1 MKVTKKLF
9 FVALLLSLILSV
21 GAVTAQDNITF
32 EQSNLQNDSD
42 NPNIQ
47 DDTIYDISTV
57 CEDSNEDIQ
66 SNEAVSQDFEGRN
79 FSSIQNAID
88 SANEGDTV
96 FLDGKT
102 YYGLGVEI
110 QVNKTLT
117 IVGGSK
123 SNPNLTATLDAQK
136 LSRIMYLTASNVV
149 IKGIKFI
156 NAKIESKYGGAVFW
170 DGENGTL
177 CNSSFFNN
185 TASSGGAVY
194 WNKMDKGYISDCTFI
209 ENYAYATDGGALV
222 AWRANLI
229 ISNCLFERNIA
240 NYDGGAFKTYLC
252 EVSMTD
258 CNFTNNYAESG
269 SAIRNVF
276 ATVTVKNSTFENN
289 RAKSYGTITSEGNME
304 IQDSIFRNN
313 QAISGGAIFHSRDTC
328 IVSNSSFIDNYAKN
342 GGAIVS
348 EGKMFITGNTF
359 KGNNAEYAGTVIWI
373 NGPDNN
379 ITFNFINNSNSNK
392 YAIHISDET
401 NLIIENNNFTNPEN
415 NMGYGEIVIE
425 FDENEELFIE
435 FDENYIGYAGKT
447 ISFPFYVYNG
457 FNQSISGEV
466 NLYRLVPMDN
476 GMVIVQDF
484 GTQTLIDGK
493 AVFDITLPG
502 YNDVL
507 NMVAGFSL
515 PTGTI
520 SKSFNILVYD
530 DSIVSISQ
538 PDNDTDNVAVKFVSD
553 ATGIV
558 MFDVCGNNYFA
569 EISDGEAII
578 NVTGLANGK
587 YAVNLIYSGDDSY
600 SRKEQIIIIEV
611 NHAASNVID
620 VNESF
625 SGYVGKNIEIPV
637 YVHDSLGKPLNGFVT
652 LHGYATQE
660 LVEGKTTFSIVL
672 PDSVSVLALV
682 LVYGDDFKIIQVS
695 VNKEPAVSKP
705 KLTENRDVN
714 VVYGGKAAYKVLV
727 TKDGKPIGGENVVF
741 NFNGRNIN
749 VKTDSKGYAI
759 LNLDTNLK
767 PGTYNIK
774 ATFNGISVVNKV
786 KITQIIKASDKK
798 VKKSA
803 KVTKVKISLNKVDGK
818 YLNSKTLKVKFNGKT
833 YKVKTNKKGV
843 AIWNVKKSML
853 KKFKVGKK
861 IKYTVTFGKDSLT
874 KKLIIKK

>member
-32 EQSNLQNDSD
+32 EQSNLQNDSG
-42 NPNIQ
+42 NSNIQ

-66 SNEAVSQDFEGRN
+66 SSEAVLQDFGGRN

-156 NAKIESKYGGAVFW
+156 NANIESYYGGAIFW
-170 DGENGTL
+170 NGENGTL

-185 TASSGGAVY
+185 TAFSGGAVY
-194 WNKMDKGYISDCTFI
+194 WYEVDNGYISDCTFI
-209 ENYAYATDGGALV
+209 ENYAADDGGALV
-222 AWRANLI
+222 ASDSDLI
-229 ISNCLFERNIA
+229 ISKCLFENNIA
-240 NYDGGAFKTYLC
+240 NYGGGAFLVFWCT
-252 EVSMTD
+252 VSITD
-258 CNFTNNYAESG
+258 CNFTNNYAERYG

-289 RAKSYGTITSEGNME
+289 RAKSYGAIASSGNME

-313 QAISGGAIFHSRDTC
+313 QAISGGAIFHSSYTC
-328 IVSNSSFIDNYAKN
+328 IVSNSSFIDNYAEN

-359 KGNNAEYAGTVIWI
+359 KGNNAEYAGAVIWI

-401 NLIIENNNFTNPEN
+401 NLIVENNNFTNPEN
-415 NMGYGEIVIE
+415 SMGYDEI
-425 FDENEELFIE
+425 FIE
-435 FDENYIGYAGKT
+435 FDENYIGYADKT
-447 ISFPFYVYNG
+447 ISFPFYVYNN
-457 FNQSISGEV
+457 FKQPLSGEV
-466 NLYRLVPMDN
+466 NLYRLVPKDN

-493 AVFDITLPG
+493 VVFDITLPG

-507 NMVAGFSL
+507 NMVAGFRL

-520 SKSFNILVYD
+520 SKSFNITVHD

-538 PDNDTDNVAVKFVSD
+538 PDNDTDNVAVKFVTG

-569 EISDGEAII
+569 EISGGEAII

-587 YAVNLIYSGDDSY
+587 YAVNLIYSGDDAY
-600 SRKEQIIIIEV
+600 SRNEQIIIIEV

-672 PDSVSVLALV
+672 PDSGSVLTLV

-705 KLTENRDVN
+705 KLTENRDIN
-714 VVYGGKAAYKVLV
+714 VVYGGKATYNVLV

-833 YKVKTNKKGV
+833 YKVKTNKNGV

-861 IKYTVTFGKDSLT
+861 VKYTVTFGKDSLT
-874 KKLIIKK
+874 KNLIIKK

>member
-47 DDTIYDISTV
+47 DDAIYDISTV
-57 CEDSNEDIQ
+57 CEDSDDDIQ
-66 SNEAVSQDFEGRN
+66 SSEAVPQDFGGRN

-123 SNPNLTATLDAQK
+123 TNPNLTATLDARK
-136 LSRIMYLTASNVV
+136 VSRIMYLTASNVV

-156 NAKIESKYGGAVFW
+156 NAKSESKNGGAIFW

-177 CNSSFFNN
+177 CNSYFFNN
-185 TASSGGAVY
+185 TAFSGGAVY
-194 WNKMDKGYISDCTFI
+194 WNEVDKGYISDCTFI
-209 ENYAYATDGGALV
+209 QNTGVIRCGALDVWHANLIMSKCLFENNLANFDGGAV
-222 AWRANLI
+222 
-229 ISNCLFERNIA
+229 NI
-240 NYDGGAFKTYLC
+240 YWC
-252 EVSMTD
+252 EVSITD
-258 CNFTNNYAESG
+258 CNFTNNYAERHG
-269 SAIRNVF
+269 GAIRISL
-276 ATVTVKNSTFENN
+276 AALTVKNSTFENN
-289 RAKSYGTITSEGNME
+289 RAKSYGAITNSGNME
-304 IQDSIFRNN
+304 IHDSIFRYN
-313 QAISGGAIFHSRDTC
+313 QGLSGGAVFHTDGTC
-328 IVSNSSFIDNYAKN
+328 IVSNSSFIDNYAEN

-373 NGPDNN
+373 NGPNNN

-392 YAIHISDET
+392 CAIRISKDT

-415 NMGYGEIVIE
+415 IFGYDEI
-425 FDENEELFIE
+425 FIE
-435 FDENYIGYAGKT
+435 FDENYIGIAGKT
-447 ISFPFYVYNG
+447 INFPFYVYNN
-457 FNQSISGEV
+457 FKQPLNDQV
-466 NLYRLVPMDN
+466 NLQRLVQKD
-476 GMVIVQDF
+476 GGSVIVQDF
-484 GTQTLIDGK
+484 GTQRLIDGK
-493 AVFDITLPG
+493 AVFVIILPD

-507 NMVAGFSL
+507 NMVAEFML
-515 PTGTI
+515 PSGTI
-520 SKSFNILVYD
+520 SKSFNITVHD

-538 PDNDTDNVAVKFVSD
+538 PDNDTDNVAVKFVTG

-587 YAVNLIYSGDDSY
+587 YAVNLIYTGDDEY

-672 PDSVSVLALV
+672 PDSVSVLTLV
-682 LVYGDDFKIIQVS
+682 LVYCDDFKIIQVS

-714 VVYGGKAAYKVLV
+714 VVYGGKATYKVLV
-727 TKDGKPIGGENVVF
+727 TKDGKAIGGENVVF

-749 VKTDSKGYAI
+749 VKMDSKGYAI

-833 YKVKTNKKGV
+833 YKVKTNKNGV

-853 KKFKVGKK
+853 KNFKVGKK
-861 IKYTVTFGKDSLT
+861 VKYTVTFGKDSLT